1 MDSLSLKKKGATSA
15 LPTSRTSVTGLL
27 QVAPPSV
34 DLLTRIPVPVADG
47 GPMKVSERLMK
58 YASPLGANVTQG
70 SEARWKSP
78 PFAVVPPAQALKC
91 GYVELHVRPPSCVT
105 AAASPRAP
113 PNVYRSCWYTPMM
126 LEEFVGFTATHGSNS
141 EFT

>member
-1 MDSLSLKKKGATSA
+1 MSNPGAFLPEPWATSKR
-15 LPTSRTSVTGLL
+15 PTSV
-27 QVAPPSV
+27 PSGS
-34 DLLTRIPVPVADG
+34 TEIWFPSADG

-113 PNVYRSCWYTPMM
+113 PKVYRSCWYTPMM
-126 LEEFVGFTATHGSNS
+126 MEELVGF
-141 EFT
+141 